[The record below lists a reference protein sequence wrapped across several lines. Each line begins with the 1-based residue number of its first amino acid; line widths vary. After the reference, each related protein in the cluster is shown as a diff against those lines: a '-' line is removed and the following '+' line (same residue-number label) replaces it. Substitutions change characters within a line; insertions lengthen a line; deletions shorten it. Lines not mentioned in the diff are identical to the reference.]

1 MAGNFPNLSL
11 GFKKAHEEDSERQLR
26 SQGVELV
33 KTGQGN
39 VYLISESIWKVAMLS
54 WDSVLRN
61 AYRVLSLVA
70 QDVRLELSFASVK
83 NVSSD
88 MRVRV
93 CSPSTWE

>member
-1 MAGNFPNLSL
+1 
-11 GFKKAHEEDSERQLR
+11 
-26 SQGVELV
+26 
-33 KTGQGN
+33 
-39 VYLISESIWKVAMLS
+39 MLS

-61 AYRVLSLVA
+61 AYRILSLVA